1 MREIIFQLIQ
11 YLLMAFGVALM
22 GVVIPSVLKWGKAAE
37 STLRKNNQL
46 LAANIVEMAV
56 HAMEQVVNGEGKGA
70 IKYENALTLIKAALK
85 QNNIELSDKEIST
98 MIESVVYGMNNL
110 PVTGVIV
117 SDAEISG
124 DTDMPKYLGDRES
137 IEESSENEGDE

>member
-117 SDAEISG
+117 SDAELNG
-124 DTDMPKYLGDRES
+124 NTDMPKYLGDRES
-137 IEESSENEGDE
+137 IEESNEGDE

>member
-1 MREIIFQLIQ
+1 MRDIIFQLIQ

-37 STLRKNNQL
+37 STLRNNNQL

-110 PVTGVIV
+110 PVTSVVEING
-117 SDAEISG
+117 DAIDEA
-124 DTDMPKYLGDRES
+124 DTDT
-137 IEESSENEGDE
+137 EG

>member
-70 IKYENALTLIKAALK
+70 IKYENALTLIKSALK

-117 SDAEISG
+117 SDTEING
-124 DTDMPKYLGDRES
+124 DNEFIDE
-137 IEESSENEGDE
+137 SENKEGE